1 MDHVIFSRKANY
13 AVRNASTLSR
23 PLHQL
28 PRMRPCDPAKVLPAV
43 EEAGDKR
50 RHPDGGKAVYFNEK
64 RKLLDIYLLSP
75 DICIYLEGRHLLLP
89 RLQRL

>member
-1 MDHVIFSRKANY
+1 MDHVIFPRKANY
-13 AVRNASTLSR
+13 AARDALSINC
-23 PLHQL
+23 HA
-28 PRMRPCDPAKVLPAV
+28 CDPAKVLPPGG
-43 EEAGDKR
+43 EAGDKR

-75 DICIYLEGRHLLLP
+75 DICIYLEGRRLLLP